1 VNTFDSPLTAL
12 KRGNWFKLIC
22 GASYQHLP
30 AIRNLTLAYTLAGAD
45 CIDVAADPA
54 VITATTQA
62 LNQAEFLGKQAQTLG
77 FGYRYRPWLMV
88 SLNDGEDPHFRKAQF
103 EATAC
108 PDSCWRPCE
117 TVCPTGAIAFSQI
130 KSGVIDELCYGCGRC
145 IPICPANL
153 ISARSYVF
161 RPDEIAPLVL
171 QTGIDAL
178 EIHTQVGRERDFQR
192 LWNSIQPHLEKLKL
206 VSISCPD
213 GDGVVEY
220 LKTLSEMITP
230 LNCPVIWQTD
240 GRPMSGDIG
249 AGTTRASVKMAQKI
263 LAANLPGY
271 VQLAGGTNDYT
282 VAKLKSLG
290 LLQSTVQ
297 SPVINPVFSNSDIQ
311 NQTIMENGLRSIN
324 AGHRVAGVAYG
335 SYARVLLSPILE
347 KLESLSTPDI
357 NMGTF
362 DQEEMITRKHQP
374 LSQDK
379 TFPLVETA
387 RASSLLEAN
396 PDLLWQA
403 VGKAS
408 TLVSQIKS
416 VQIVSALSV
425 ICSSLYLLPIAY
437 SPLPFA

>member
-62 LNQAEFLGKQAQTLG
+62 LNQAESLGKQAQTLG

-161 RPDEIAPLVL
+161 RPDEMLPLVL

-213 GDGVVEY
+213 GDDVVEY

-230 LNCPVIWQTD
+230 LNCPLIWQTD

-249 AGTTRASVKMAQKI
+249 AGTTLASVKLCQKI
-263 LAANLPGY
+263 LVANLPGY

-282 VAKLKSLG
+282 IAKLKSLG

-297 SPVINPVFSNSDIQ
+297 SPVINAVFPNPDRPT
-311 NQTIMENGLRSIN
+311 QTIGGKRKRLRSIN
-324 AGHRVAGVAYG
+324 SSHRVAGVAYG
-335 SYARVLLSPILE
+335 SYARVLLSPIWE
-347 KLESLSTPDI
+347 KLESLSTPEI

-362 DQEEMITRKHQP
+362 DQDEIITRKHQP
-374 LSQDK
+374 LIQENMF
-379 TFPLVETA
+379 TLVETSHCGS
-387 RASSLLEAN
+387 RLETN
-396 PDLLWQA
+396 PELLWQA

-416 VQIVSALSV
+416 VISE
-425 ICSSLYLLPIAY
+425 
-437 SPLPFA
+437 